1 MNPATL
7 RRIIHPT
14 ARVLD
19 AKQGLVEYV
28 ASNESLDSYREVIR
42 VAGWKF
48 DLFEKNSPFV
58 DSHQYDSVQ
67 QLLGK
72 VVDFQLTT
80 HGGKPALVETVQ
92 WAIDVPE
99 NSLAMLGF
107 RMTEAGYL
115 KAVSVGFWPIRMA
128 SRSENYGE
136 YAQHCV
142 ELGLAGAQQPRC
154 IYLEQQQIELS
165 ACVIGANPD
174 ALAVE
179 AAQGIGWHLIAFHR
193 RVFETVGRFDEN
205 FWPAYYEDIDFGRRM
220 WLGFAQQQWPRI
232 HCDVS
237 LAGFS
242 HGVDLGGAVI
252 DNDKLA
258 AYYAEK
264 WGGPK
269 GEETYHRPFGN
280 RPIHWWPR

>member
-1 MNPATL
+1 MSHVAVIPSIYQPWTDRCL
-7 RRIIHPT
+7 RDCNLNT
-14 ARVLD
+14 
-19 AKQGLVEYV
+19 Y
-28 ASNESLDSYREVIR
+28 
-42 VAGWKF
+42 
-48 DLFEKNSPFV
+48 
-58 DSHQYDSVQ
+58 
-67 QLLGK
+67 
-72 VVDFQLTT
+72 VVDNTETNRGVAASWNIGIDQMERLGADWLIIVSAAIRFGPP
-80 HGGKPALVETVQ
+80 GGDDLLAAL
-92 WAIDVPE
+92 D
-99 NSLAMLGF
+99 
-107 RMTEAGYL
+107 
-115 KAVSVGFWPIRMA
+115 
-128 SRSENYGE
+128 
-136 YAQHCV
+136 
-142 ELGLAGAQQPRC
+142 
-154 IYLEQQQIELS
+154 
-165 ACVIGANPD
+165 ANPD

-179 AAQGIGWHLIAFHR
+179 AAQGIGWHLIAIHR
-193 RVFETVGRFDEN
+193 RVFETIGRFDEN